1 MTLRERQTTRE
12 TAIHIRATSRQRDL
26 IDSAAAVLGKTRSDF
41 MLETSCREAEDVLLD
56 RALFQLDPEAFEQ
69 FTALLDTPPV
79 PTAELRKLLNTPAPW
94 E

>member
-1 MTLRERQTTRE
+1 MKVRERSTTRE
-12 TAIHIRATSRQRDL
+12 TAIHIRATNRQRDL

-56 RALFQLDPEAFEQ
+56 RALFQLDPEAFDQ
-69 FTALLDTPPV
+69 FNALLDTPPA
-79 PTAELRKLLNTPAPW
+79 PSAELGKLLNTPPPW